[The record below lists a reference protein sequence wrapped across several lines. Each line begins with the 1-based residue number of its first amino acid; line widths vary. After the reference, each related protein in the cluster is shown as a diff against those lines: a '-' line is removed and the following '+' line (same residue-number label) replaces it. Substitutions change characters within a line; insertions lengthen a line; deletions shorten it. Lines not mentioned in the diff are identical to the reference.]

1 MLLNALFNALCE
13 QNGTA
18 FLNSLIF
25 LFFEDEG
32 AAMATFQTKFKN

>member
-1 MLLNALFNALCE
+1 MLLNALCE

-25 LFFEDEG
+25 LLIEDEG
-32 AAMATFQTKFKN
+32 AAMNFSNQIQRSEA